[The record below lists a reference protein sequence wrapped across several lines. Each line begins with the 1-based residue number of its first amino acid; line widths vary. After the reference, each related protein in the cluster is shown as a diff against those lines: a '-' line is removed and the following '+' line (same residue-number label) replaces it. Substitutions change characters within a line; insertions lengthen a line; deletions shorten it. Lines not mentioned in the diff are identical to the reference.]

1 MRYEQKGGARREGWE
16 RGEEIKRLPV
26 VESKPSLAM
35 CPV

>member
-1 MRYEQKGGARREGWE
+1 MRYEQKGARGG
-16 RGEEIKRLPV
+16 RGGRGEIKRLPV